1 MAVPRRR
8 RSPAATGEALRAG
21 LAAELDARR
30 RRIEAALDAALPA
43 ESHWPPTIHRAI
55 RYSLFAGGKRI
66 RPLLVLAAGEAVGGA
81 DDALLPLACA
91 VEMIHTYSLI
101 HDDLPA
107 MDNDDLRR
115 GKATSH
121 KVFGEA
127 IAILAGDA
135 LLTQAFHLLVD
146 VDPRD
151 LSDERLSRRL
161 RAAAILGAAAGTSG
175 LIGGQV
181 ADLEAEGRD
190 DVRLAYVER
199 LHRAKTGALL
209 CACVVGGGVL
219 GGGSEDDLGR
229 LARFGEAIGLAFQV
243 VDDILDATEGAAQ
256 LGKTAGKDA
265 AAGKA
270 TYVRLLGLDG
280 ARQTAARLLGD
291 AQAAIA
297 PLGERGAV
305 LRGLAGLIVDRH
317 A

>member
-1 MAVPRRR
+1 VT
-8 RSPAATGEALRAG
+8 PADLGRLV
-21 LAAELDARR
+21 DARR
-30 RRIEAALDAALPA
+30 RLVDEALASALPP
-43 ESHWPPTIHRAI
+43 ESQWPATIHRAA

-81 DDALLPLACA
+81 TAELLPLACA

-107 MDNDDLRR
+107 MDDDDLRR
-115 GKATSH
+115 GKPTSH

-135 LLTQAFHLLVD
+135 LLTRAFHILSEVAPGAADD
-146 VDPRD
+146 VLR
-151 LSDERLSRRL
+151 RRL
-161 RAAAILGAAAGTSG
+161 RATALLGEAAGTSG

-190 DVRLAYVER
+190 DVTLADLER

-209 CACVVGGGVL
+209 SACVVGGGLL
-219 GGGSEDDLGR
+219 GGANEDDLGR
-229 LARFGEAIGLAFQV
+229 LRQYGDAIGLAFQV
-243 VDDILDATEGAAQ
+243 VDDVLDATEGADK

-270 TYVRLLGLDG
+270 TYVRLLGTGG
-280 ARQTAARLLGD
+280 ARETAGRLLRE
-291 AQAAIA
+291 ARTAIA
-297 PLGERGAV
+297 PLGERGA
-305 LRGLAGLIVDRH
+305 LLEALATLIVERH